1 MYLRKLLARKLL
13 NLYPATWR
21 KEYGEEMRSMLL
33 AQPLTASVIGD
44 AFLNA
49 MRQNIR
55 RPDPWIIAALCLI
68 CWRSFWILL
77 PSITNSRRQPGRGLN
92 RSIAASFCWSRSP
105 RDAGQ

>member
-1 MYLRKLLARKLL
+1 
-13 NLYPATWR
+13 
-21 KEYGEEMRSMLL
+21 
-33 AQPLTASVIGD
+33 
-44 AFLNA
+44 
-49 MRQNIR
+49 
-55 RPDPWIIAALCLI
+55 LCLI